1 MMIAMVVFVL
11 LGISMAQS
19 TTVFAAGSTRLQT
32 SDKTIKFKNPLSIN
46 SVEGV
51 LSNVLTVVQGIV
63 GVLALVF
70 IVVGGII
77 YITSAGDSGRTELAK
92 KAITAAIIGLALAF
106 AAPSLLRE
114 LYAVLGAK
122 DIPGQA
128 QTALTL
134 TQIAM
139 NVLKVLLGF
148 IGALSVLML
157 VVGGIIY
164 MSSAGDEGRSDMA
177 KKTITYAI
185 IGLIVALSALIIV
198 KALAG
203 VFAP

>member
-1 MMIAMVVFVL
+1 MAVFVL

-19 TTVFAAGSTRLQT
+19 TTVFAEDGIQPST
-32 SDKTIKFKNPLSIN
+32 SDKTITFKNPLSID

-114 LYAVLGAK
+114 LYAVLGVGAK
-122 DIPGQA
+122 DIPDQA